1 MTAVPNMN
9 LECFKYPLAHYVAIN
24 FKAIIESFSCIVILK
39 KTDCTNQL
47 LGPLSSTALL
57 ALCPPHRHSG
67 V

>member
-1 MTAVPNMN
+1 MVSQ
-9 LECFKYPLAHYVAIN
+9 VA
-24 FKAIIESFSCIVILK
+24 KFSCIVILK